1 MSGPNAELINAKV
14 LFRQGTIV
22 CMISGPNAEIDKCKS
37 FIYLTDVKLQRE
49 FGMNFK
55 VCSKNR
61 VQ

>member
-49 FGMNFK
+49 IWYEF
-55 VCSKNR
+55 
-61 VQ
+61 